1 MPRNTEDIVFDIN
14 TQPDNLD
21 GIVRYPRAHQVW
33 VVHKNTIAVPAGT
46 RSGKCRTPEATKNIQ
61 ARYWETGIPLGLELE
76 LEMESG
82 HYGECYGGDCCDDCY
97 DGDCCGCRD
106 DSDDSCYNSEEVTN
120 ILNESRNYVYN
131 QMRNFALSKNRV
143 TYRYAN
149 PIIAKGDG
157 SLSNGV
163 EFNYQPMTVEAFK
176 PHAEIVEEYRGSMYG
191 YTGNSGIHIHVPKS
205 AFTDAELYLWMI
217 LWDTFQ
223 QYKDNKNRSFL
234 EIIAQRGPNNWCE
247 YTRPYYGERENAI
260 SSNFFKAIKADRKSH
275 TGRYSALNLNGHGT
289 TMEIRAFNSNTYANR
304 LIKNMAFVDATWRYV
319 HLLKD
324 WLDEGRYKQALQFAT
339 DVHGFVS
346 YCKNPNRKGFNMELA
361 EFLDKRWNDSES
373 MFKQDIVYD
382 LQSLPNLIQLNEED
396 NGGISI

>member
-14 TQPDNLD
+14 TEPENLRGDN
-21 GIVRYPRAHQVW
+21 RFPRDSVW
-33 VVHKNTIAVPAGT
+33 VIHKNTIAVPAGT
-46 RSGKCRTPEATKNIQ
+46 SRGKCRTQKATKNIQ

-76 LEMESG
+76 LEMEG
-82 HYGECYGGDCCDDCY
+82 HGDCYGDDCCEDCY
-97 DGDCCGCRD
+97 DGYCCGCND
-106 DSDDSCYNSEEVTN
+106 DSSCYHSDEVTN
-120 ILNESRNYVYN
+120 ILRKSRLHVYE
-131 QMRNFALSKNRV
+131 QMRNFALRKGRD
-143 TYRYAN
+143 TYRYVS

-176 PHAEIVEEYRGSMYG
+176 PLANIVEEERGGLYG
-191 YTGNSGIHIHVPKS
+191 YRGNSGIHIHVPKS

-223 QYKDNKNRSFL
+223 QYKDNKGRTFL
-234 EIIAQRGPNNWCE
+234 SIIAQREPNNWCE
-247 YTRPYYGERENAI
+247 YTRPYHGEREDVI
-260 SSNFFKAIKADRKSH
+260 SNNFFKAIKADRKSH

-324 WLDEGRYKQALQFAT
+324 YLDEGRYKQALQFAT

-346 YCKNPNRKGFNMELA
+346 YCKNPLRKGFNWELA
-361 EFLDKRWNDSES
+361 EFLDERWNDSKS
-373 MFKQDIVYD
+373 MFEQDIVYD

-396 NGGISI
+396 NGGTQE

>member
-1 MPRNTEDIVFDIN
+1 MPRNTEDIVFDID
-14 TQPDNLD
+14 TQPSSLD
-21 GIVRYPRAHQVW
+21 GIVRYPRDAQVW
-33 VVHKNTIAVPAGT
+33 VIHKNTIAIPAGT
-46 RSGKCRTPEATKNIQ
+46 RRGKCRTPEATKNIQ

-76 LEMESG
+76 LEMEGYSDCMG
-82 HYGECYGGDCCDDCY
+82 DDCCEECY
-97 DGDCCGCRD
+97 DGYCCGCNE
-106 DSDDSCYNSEEVTN
+106 DSSCYNSDEVTT
-120 ILNESRNYVYN
+120 ILRESRNYIYN
-131 QMRNFALSKNRV
+131 QMRNFALSKNRD

-149 PIIAKGDG
+149 PIVAKGDG
-157 SLSNGV
+157 SLENGV

-176 PHAEIVEEYRGSMYG
+176 PLAGIVEEHRGSLFG

-223 QYKDNKNRSFL
+223 QYKDNKDRPFL
-234 EIIAQRGPNNWCE
+234 EIIAQREPNNWCE
-247 YTRPYYGERENAI
+247 YTRPYYGQREDAI
-260 SSNFFKAIKADRKSH
+260 SSNFFKAVKADRKSH

-304 LIKNMAFVDATWRYV
+304 LIKNMAFVDATWRYI

-324 WLDEGRYKQALQFAT
+324 FLDEGRYKQALQFAT

-346 YCKNPNRKGFNMELA
+346 YCKNPNRKGFNIELA
-361 EFLDKRWNDSES
+361 EFLDERWNDDKSQFNQS
-373 MFKQDIVYD
+373 IVYD

-396 NGGISI
+396 NGGIQE

>member
-14 TQPDNLD
+14 TEPDTLRGTN
-21 GIVRYPRAHQVW
+21 RFPRDAVW
-33 VVHKNTIAVPAGT
+33 VIHKNTIAVPAGT
-46 RSGKCRTPEATKNIQ
+46 RRGKCRTPEATKNIQ

-76 LEMESG
+76 LEMEDGYDACMGS
-82 HYGECYGGDCCDDCY
+82 DCCDDCWEGY
-97 DGDCCGCRD
+97 CCGCSED
-106 DSDDSCYNSEEVTN
+106 NCYNSNEVTN
-120 ILNESRNYVYN
+120 ILQKSRLHTYT
-131 QMRNFALSKNRV
+131 QMREFALSRGRD
-143 TYRYAN
+143 TYRYVS
-149 PIIAKGDG
+149 PIVAKGDG

-163 EFNYQPMTVEAFK
+163 EFNYQPMPVDVFK
-176 PHAEIVEEYRGSMYG
+176 PFAKIVEENRGGMYG
-191 YTGNSGIHIHVPKS
+191 YRGNSGVHIHVPKS

-223 QYKDNKNRSFL
+223 QYKDNKGRTFL
-234 EIIAQRGPNNWCE
+234 EIIAQRAPNNWCE
-247 YTRPYYGERENAI
+247 YTRPYNGEREEVI
-260 SSNFFKAIKADRKSH
+260 SNNFRKAIKADRRSL

-304 LIKNMAFVDATWRYV
+304 LVKNMAFVDATWRYV

-346 YCKNPNRKGFNMELA
+346 YCKNPLRKGFNHELA
-361 EFLDKRWNDSES
+361 EFLENRWNDSKS
-373 MFKQDIVYD
+373 MFNQDIVYD